1 MKKNLVVSTRT
12 IIQSVV
18 TTALLAPSAALAAS
32 GSVRTPDKLRGT
44 GFTDLS
50 DAIAKIFNIS
60 ITVAGVIFVLLF
72 LFGGIQYLAA
82 AGNEENTNKAKRL
95 LIDAVVGL
103 VIVVVSWAVG
113 TYVLQLL
120 GIGSEGQLNL
130 QVN

>member
-1 MKKNLVVSTRT
+1 MLARLSTMMRLA
-12 IIQSVV
+12 V
-18 TTALLAPSAALAAS
+18 TASLLAPSWALGAS
-32 GSVRTPDKLRGT
+32 GNVRTPDKLRNT
-44 GFTDLS
+44 GFTNMS

-82 AGNEENTNKAKRL
+82 AGNEENTNKAKKL
-95 LIDAVVGL
+95 LVDAVVGL

-113 TYVLQLL
+113 TYILSLL
-120 GIGSEGQLNL
+120 GIGTEGNLDL

>member
-1 MKKNLVVSTRT
+1 MRT
-12 IIQSVV
+12 QLSKISAPIL
-18 TTALLAPSAALAAS
+18 TTILLAPSLVFAAT

-44 GFTDLS
+44 GFTNLS
-50 DAIAKIFNIS
+50 DAIGKIFNIS

-82 AGNEENTNKAKRL
+82 AGNEENTNKAKKL
-95 LIDAVVGL
+95 LVDAVVGL

-120 GIGSEGQLNL
+120 GIGTEGQLDL
-130 QVN
+130 QIN